1 MKGHACKDILLQKKF
16 LLKAGI
22 TPIRNKRKEIDL
34 DMLGECMVTVKC
46 QYILAIKR
54 PQRNLRIY
62 QYFQRGQAPVRKIH
76 PGGLTSARSFFHRH
90 KADPGL
96 NGDILT

>member
-22 TPIRNKRKEIDL
+22 TPIRNKRKEINL
-34 DMLGECMVTVKC
+34 DILGECMVSVKC

-54 PQRNLRIY
+54 PQRNMKTY
-62 QYFQRGQAPVRKIH
+62 QHFQQDQAPVRKIH
-76 PGGLTSARSFFHRH
+76 CQFFY
-90 KADPGL
+90 PQTQ
-96 NGDILT
+96 N